1 MESAMVV
8 TRDGYDQLQQ
18 ELEHLKSV
26 HRKEV
31 AERIRD
37 SKQFG
42 EFLES
47 SEYEEAKSEQAVVE
61 GRILELERVLQN
73 VVVVEDPSTNGDK
86 VGVGS
91 VVVLRDMKAGREA
104 EYTVVGPIEAD
115 PTKRRI
121 SYQSPLGAAIVG
133 HREDDKVEAK
143 APTGNVTYL
152 VVQVKNKK

>member
-1 MESAMVV
+1 MEGAMII
-8 TRDGYDQLQQ
+8 TRDGYEQLQK

-47 SEYEEAKSEQAVVE
+47 SEYEEAKTEQAVVE

-73 VVVVEDPSTNGDK
+73 VVVVDDPSTNEDK

-91 VVVLRDMKAGREA
+91 VVVLRDMKSNREV
-104 EYTVVGPIEAD
+104 EYKIVGPIETD
-115 PTKRRI
+115 PAKRRI
-121 SYQSPLGAAIVG
+121 SYQSPLGQGIVG
-133 HREDDKVEAK
+133 RAEGDNVEVRT
-143 APTGNVTYL
+143 PTGTATYL
-152 VVQVKNKK
+152 VVKVDNKK

>member
-73 VVVVEDPSTNGDK
+73 VVVVDDPSTNGDK

-91 VVVLRDMKAGREA
+91 VVVLRDMKSGREA

-133 HREDDKVEAK
+133 HREHDKVEAK

-152 VVQVKNKK
+152 VVQVKNKR

>member
-1 MESAMVV
+1 MIV
-8 TRDGYDQLQQ
+8 TRDGYEQLQQ

-47 SEYEEAKSEQAVVE
+47 SEYEEAKTEQAVVE

-73 VVVVEDPSTNGDK
+73 VVVVDDPSTNGDK

-91 VVVLRDMKAGREA
+91 VVVLRDMKSGREV

-115 PTKRRI
+115 PAKHRI
-121 SYQSPLGAAIVG
+121 SYESPLGAGITG
-133 HREDDKVEAK
+133 HREQDKVEVRT
-143 APTGNVTYL
+143 PTGGTTYL
-152 VVQVKNKK
+152 VVKVNNNK